1 VTVTVTC
8 ANRSETVLS
17 APPWVGDLRAVRPDG
32 PARHAH
38 GL

>member
-1 VTVTVTC
+1 
-8 ANRSETVLS
+8 VLS
-17 APPWVGDLRAVRPDG
+17 APPSVGDLRAVRPDG